1 MRNENSER
9 KNIYVLLN
17 KMEIGSHISNF
28 RYLDTTIVQQYLDI

>member
-1 MRNENSER
+1 MKTAKE
-9 KNIYVLLN
+9 KIYMFYLN